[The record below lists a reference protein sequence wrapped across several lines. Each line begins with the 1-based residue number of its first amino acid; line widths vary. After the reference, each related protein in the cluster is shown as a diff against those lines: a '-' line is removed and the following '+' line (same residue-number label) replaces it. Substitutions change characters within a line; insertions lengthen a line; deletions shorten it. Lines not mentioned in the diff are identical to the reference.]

1 MLLNTLQRVNDI
13 IIVTVKTVHDLS
25 KGQLYVDLSGS
36 PGFSLIAS
44 SSSGESSSEMASKS
58 GDEENTE
65 DFQDEFID
73 IISKRSKKQLKDKE
87 KSRARRRGF
96 RKWFKKQK
104 PIFGGLI
111 ETHVQPA
118 KATNIV
124 SRTLPGWSFANN
136 YEFSDLG
143 KIWLLWHPSV
153 HVSVISKSLQV
164 VTSRVKLPSFNSEFI
179 VSVVYGSNCAIERRQ
194 LWLELEA
201 TANNPT
207 IASSPWLILGDF
219 NEIIATSEH
228 TNEANIATTRGM
240 REFRE
245 CLLRCD
251 LSDLAYRGNSYTWT
265 NRHVSKKL
273 DRILVN
279 DIWLQT
285 FPDSLAVFGKLG
297 ISDHTPSCLF
307 LDQFRPKQ
315 KRPFKFFA
323 HLNQHPEFPDIIR
336 GCWHAF
342 NFAGSHQLSI
352 SKKLKELKPI
362 IRSFAKENYSN
373 LEKRVVEAFD
383 TLTLCQQFTLSSP
396 SPSAAIAEE
405 EAHRKWLELAQAEDS
420 FLRQRSRIQWTSF
433 GDASTAFYH
442 RSIRTRR
449 DQNQIGHFL

>member
-1 MLLNTLQRVNDI
+1 
-13 IIVTVKTVHDLS
+13 
-25 KGQLYVDLSGS
+25 
-36 PGFSLIAS
+36 
-44 SSSGESSSEMASKS
+44 
-58 GDEENTE
+58 
-65 DFQDEFID
+65 
-73 IISKRSKKQLKDKE
+73 
-87 KSRARRRGF
+87 
-96 RKWFKKQK
+96 
-104 PIFGGLI
+104 
-111 ETHVQPA
+111 
-118 KATNIV
+118 
-124 SRTLPGWSFANN
+124 
-136 YEFSDLG
+136 
-143 KIWLLWHPSV
+143 
-153 HVSVISKSLQV
+153 
-164 VTSRVKLPSFNSEFI
+164 FI

-245 CLLRCD
+245 CLLR
-251 LSDLAYRGNSYTWT
+251 Y
-265 NRHVSKKL
+265 
-273 DRILVN
+273 
-279 DIWLQT
+279 
-285 FPDSLAVFGKLG
+285 
-297 ISDHTPSCLF
+297 
-307 LDQFRPKQ
+307 
-315 KRPFKFFA
+315 
-323 HLNQHPEFPDIIR
+323 IIR

-420 FLRQRSRIQWTSF
+420 FLRQRSRIQW
-433 GDASTAFYH
+433 
-442 RSIRTRR
+442 
-449 DQNQIGHFL
+449 